1 MEFIIIIAIIFA
13 VINANN
19 KKKQAEQQKQAQQ
32 RQADVR
38 SLEADET
45 RAAER
50 LRDYQAERQKRQER
64 GVQAAAAP
72 MERTAPQGAPARPG
86 EGQGSAWRC
95 ACGTTNRGAA
105 KFCTSCGKPRYGGS
119 MNYASSEGTGAS
131 TEGRA
136 APGSLGVPG
145 PGMGRVHAAHVSAA
159 RHVVK
164 PLTESTHR
172 HVESSITGIEE
183 CREPQVPEP
192 HERDAYADSM
202 EETRLPYGLTFGK
215 NAVAQGVLYAEIL
228 GKPKALR
235 KHGA

>member
-1 MEFIIIIAIIFA
+1 
-13 VINANN
+13 
-19 KKKQAEQQKQAQQ
+19 
-32 RQADVR
+32 
-38 SLEADET
+38 
-45 RAAER
+45 
-50 LRDYQAERQKRQER
+50 
-64 GVQAAAAP
+64 
-72 MERTAPQGAPARPG
+72 
-86 EGQGSAWRC
+86 
-95 ACGTTNRGAA
+95 
-105 KFCTSCGKPRYGGS
+105 

-145 PGMGRVHAAHVSAA
+145 PGMGRVHAAPVSAA

-192 HERDAYADSM
+192 HERDAYADSI

-235 KHGA
+235 KRGA